1 MEGGFIALKCVG
13 GRREG
18 EEEIFVPN
26 RKGESDSGSSSLLKQ
41 FTRDRTHSGF
51 PVS

>member
-1 MEGGFIALKCVG
+1 MGSGSKVYLGVVV
-13 GRREG
+13 

-26 RKGESDSGSSSLLKQ
+26 RKGESDSGSSSLLQQ
-41 FTRDRTHSGF
+41 FTLDKTHSGS